1 VTAKPE
7 RWSGRLGFI
16 FATIGSAV
24 GIGSIWKFP
33 YEVGANGGSAFVL
46 FYLLG
51 LVSVVVPLMLAEFA
65 IGRRGRGDPATSIR
79 IVARSYGRS
88 ARWRWIGTLGVVTG
102 FLILSFYAVIG
113 GWTAGYA
120 WETAVR
126 GLPGTEAHAVRARHE
141 AFLAAPLRMLGYHAA
156 FIGATALVVARGVS
170 RGIEA
175 ASKVLMPMLMALMA
189 GLAAYSIVNG
199 DVDAALRFLFRL
211 DLDAVTP
218 EVALDALGLG
228 FFSIGV
234 GLGMMITYGA
244 YSGEQIDLKQVAI
257 VSVAADTAI
266 SLLAGLAVFPIVFA
280 HGLDPATGTGLVFVT
295 LPLAFAGM
303 PFGTAAAVAFFLLLF
318 VAALAS
324 AISLLEIVV
333 ALLMRRFGL
342 RRSAAAAIAAGTCYA
357 AGIPTVFSFNL
368 WAAWHPLRTLA
379 GFEHSTWFEALDYL
393 TSNTL
398 LPAAGFALAVFAGWA
413 LPDRLLT
420 EELGLSR
427 LGVASL
433 RFALRYLGP
442 GAIAVVTLAPILLA

>member
-1 VTAKPE
+1 MSAQPE
-7 RWSGRLGFI
+7 RWTSRLGFI
-16 FATIGSAV
+16 LATIGSAV

-51 LVSVVVPLMLAEFA
+51 LVTVVVPLMLAEFA

-79 IVARSYGRS
+79 IVARSYGRG

-126 GLPGTEAHAVRARHE
+126 GLPGTEAQAVRARYE
-141 AFLAAPLRMLGYHAA
+141 AFLAAPLPMLGFHAV
-156 FIGATALVVARGVS
+156 FMGATALVVARGVS
-170 RGIEA
+170 GGIET
-175 ASKVLMPMLMALMA
+175 ASKVLMPMLMALMV
-189 GLAAYSIVNG
+189 GLATYSIVNG

-211 DLDAVTP
+211 DLNAVTP
-218 EVALDALGLG
+218 EAALDALGLG

-244 YSGEQIDLKQVAI
+244 YGGEEIDLKQVAI

-303 PFGTAAAVAFFLLLF
+303 PFGTAAAVGFFLLLF
-318 VAALAS
+318 IAALAS

-342 RRSAAAAIAAGTCYA
+342 GRAAAAAIAAGTCYA
-357 AGIPTVFSFNL
+357 AGIPTVLSFNL
-368 WAAWHPLRTLA
+368 WAAWHPLHALA
-379 GFEHSTWFEALDYL
+379 GFEHATWFEALDYF
-393 TSNTL
+393 TSNSL
-398 LPAAGFALAVFAGWA
+398 LPAAGFALAVLAGWA
-413 LPDRLLT
+413 LPVRLLT
-420 EELGLSR
+420 EELGLSWR
-427 LGVASL
+427 GAAVL
-433 RFALRYLGP
+433 RFALRYLVP
-442 GAIAVVTLAPILLA
+442 AVIAAVTLAPLLA